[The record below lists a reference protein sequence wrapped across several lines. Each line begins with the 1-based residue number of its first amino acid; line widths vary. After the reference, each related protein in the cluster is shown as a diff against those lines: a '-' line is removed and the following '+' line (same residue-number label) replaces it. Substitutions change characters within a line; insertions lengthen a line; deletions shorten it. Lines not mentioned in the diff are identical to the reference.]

1 MMSEK
6 IWFFA
11 QFVIWKKH
19 GKNMFFIIFLSLV
32 P

>member
-6 IWFFA
+6 TWFFA
-11 QFVIWKKH
+11 QFVARKKH
-19 GKNMFFIIFLSLV
+19 GKNKFFVIFLSLV